1 MDFRSLGNAA
11 NNAVTKRKRKLCARL
26 AQSKFA
32 SVCVCVCMCV
42 RLKDIFSA
50 NCVLR
55 RNRNKLWAQLTPW
68 MVDAPAAV
76 PPLRGGL
83 YVWISGSEPVSGRG
97 FRVPARKALRKVAW
111 CLSVLL
117 DPEPVC
123 RRRRQA
129 TLCGQETCSC
139 LFAFVFVFVFV
150 SHSVHVCACLC
161 MFAFGFRLLL
171 CARALSE
178 QITLP
183 AN

>member
-1 MDFRSLGNAA
+1 MSSTY
-11 NNAVTKRKRKLCARL
+11 AVNGRW
-26 AQSKFA
+26 S
-32 SVCVCVCMCV
+32 S
-42 RLKDIFSA
+42 
-50 NCVLR
+50 
-55 RNRNKLWAQLTPW
+55 
-68 MVDAPAAV
+68 AAV

-97 FRVPARKALRKVAW
+97 FRATARKALRKVAW
-111 CLSVLL
+111 CLSVVL
-117 DPEPVC
+117 DPEPVS
-123 RRRRQA
+123 RGRNRRQA
-129 TLCGQETCSC
+129 TSCGQETCSC

-150 SHSVHVCACLC
+150 SPSVHVCACLC